1 MEILDKITEKARSA
15 SKAII
20 ADLNEYRQHSSAKES
35 AKNPQT
41 FNEFKKEIDEFG
53 KNLDVDPYMSFV
65 VSYFKNKIVDAN
77 LDGLDRSDRLKIDRR
92 TLGKEYDV
100 DILKYCFDY
109 SDKDILTLTKTYK
122 DYILDKDLVR
132 FCMDKLQGS
141 MSKGENLR
149 IPQCTIPTFVLYN
162 TCNYKFLIDY
172 AKFESQRKYK
182 ALGEILTSA
191 MGTKLLDSQTR
202 CTSSILISPRVFID
216 EKDEMIRELKTDTQ
230 FIEEELNLLDKKG
243 SLFAIL
249 PATWLTKDEEAK
261 RKLIASNKL
270 ATVVELPPYKM
281 LGGKDLIWLHFK
293 KEDRDR
299 KDVIKIYETKK
310 MQYSDE
316 GNTSAEE
323 LQRKMN
329 DCVPKLEDVD
339 LFLKRFDD
347 DNKRNTIDRLYGDYM
362 RIIDTRFNAQASKDI
377 KSIIKNDILMTLHF
391 PSNKSGK
398 EDFIK
403 EESDILKEE
412 KSLGEKIGRTM
423 LTAFLES
430 FVSNDLIKEEETKK
444 AYDKLTLHDKI
455 IYIAQQKP
463 NNEFEGFKCT
473 IKLQK
478 FKYEVPEF
486 VINTLFSMKD
496 LGNFGAHK
504 EKTFENSSTNR
515 RDKCGNLKNSIIS
528 CSFDFLDVLQWYN
541 KFLKEIE
548 EENEYSLDQRDG
560 ITEDD
565 SGTSNNKT
573 PQLNTQENYEVYE
586 DNGVKFC
593 KYKDGSAR
601 FSSNYNIDK
610 GAIIQILEIGL
621 NKSSDSSE
629 YKYFIKKCQPI

>member
-1 MEILDKITEKARSA
+1 MEILDKFKEKAQSA
-15 SKAII
+15 FEAIK
-20 ADLNEYRQHSSAKES
+20 ADLNESRLPNSAKES

-41 FNEFKKEIDEFG
+41 FNEIKKEIDEFG

-122 DYILDKDLVR
+122 DYILDKDLVK

-149 IPQCTIPTFVLYN
+149 ISQCTIPTFVLYN

-261 RKLIASNKL
+261 RKLIASNLL
-270 ATVVELPPYKM
+270 ATVVKLPPYKM
-281 LGGKDLIWLHFK
+281 LGGKDLVWLHFK

-299 KDVIKIYETKK
+299 KDVIKVYEAKEMK
-310 MQYSDE
+310 YSDE
-316 GNTSAEE
+316 GNTSAED

-329 DCVPKLEDVD
+329 DCAPKLEDVD
-339 LFLKRFDD
+339 LFLERFDD
-347 DNKRNTIDRLYGDYM
+347 DNKRNTIDRLYGEYIN
-362 RIIDTRFNAQASKDI
+362 IIERRFTKAIAKEMI
-377 KSIIKNDILMTLHF
+377 SIIKDDILMPLHF
-391 PSNKSGK
+391 TSNKQTEFK
-398 EDFIK
+398 ED
-403 EESDILKEE
+403 SDIVRKERE
-412 KSLGEKIGRTM
+412 LGDKIGRTILAGFLDSFEDKEHKLIDDVNYTK
-423 LTAFLES
+423 LT
-430 FVSNDLIKEEETKK
+430 SNDKIKYITREGYKFENHNKTET
-444 AYDKLTLHDKI
+444 YTL
-455 IYIAQQKP
+455 KP
-463 NNEFEGFKCT
+463 FDYN
-473 IKLQK
+473 IPK
-478 FKYEVPEF
+478 FV
-486 VINTLFSMKD
+486 VNILHSMRD

-504 EKTFENSSTNR
+504 DKNFENACTIR
-515 RDKCGNLKNSIIS
+515 REHCGNLNNSIIS
-528 CSFDFLDVLQWYN
+528 CVFNFLDILQWYD
-541 KFLKEIE
+541 KFLKEIDEGIAEKVE
-548 EENEYSLDQRDG
+548 EKL
-560 ITEDD
+560 
-565 SGTSNNKT
+565 
-573 PQLNTQENYEVYE
+573 YEVYE
-586 DNGVKFC
+586 DEEGWLYCDIN
-593 KYKDGSAR
+593 
-601 FSSNYNIDK
+601 DK
-610 GAIIQILEIGL
+610 KATFQ
-621 NKSSDSSE
+621 KSSSVEKGSKVRLLKNPVKNERDRQEE
-629 YKYFIKKCQPI
+629 YPYFIFNDQFEII